1 MYDRIH
7 KLLQE
12 LNTHNIYSDL
22 KMPNED
28 EQERLA
34 KEQAE
39 AAEKAKA
46 EAERQQREDA
56 AAVTRGLS
64 DETNI
69 KQLSSTGDAAKKK
82 RGK

>member
-1 MYDRIH
+1 MYDSIYR
-7 KLLQE
+7 LLQE
-12 LNTHNIYSDL
+12 LNTHNIYSDF
-22 KMPNED
+22 KMPNAD
-28 EQERLA
+28 EQA

-39 AAEKAKA
+39 AAKKA

-56 AAVTRGLS
+56 AAVTKGLS
-64 DETNI
+64 DETTI

>member
-1 MYDRIH
+1 MFDSIH
-7 KLLQE
+7 RLLQE
-12 LNTHNIYSDL
+12 LNTHNIYSDF
-22 KMPNED
+22 KMPNAD
-28 EQERLA
+28 EQA

-39 AAEKAKA
+39 AAKKA

-56 AAVTRGLS
+56 AAVTKGLS
-64 DETNI
+64 DETTI

>member
-1 MYDRIH
+1 
-7 KLLQE
+7 
-12 LNTHNIYSDL
+12 
-22 KMPNED
+22 MPNAD
-28 EQERLA
+28 EQV

-39 AAEKAKA
+39 AAKKA

-56 AAVTRGLS
+56 AAVTKGLS
-64 DETNI
+64 DETTI

>member
-1 MYDRIH
+1 
-7 KLLQE
+7 LLQE
-12 LNTHNIYSDL
+12 LNTHNTYSDF
-22 KMPNED
+22 KMPNAD
-28 EQERLA
+28 EQA

-39 AAEKAKA
+39 AAKKA

-56 AAVTRGLS
+56 AAVTKGLS